1 MEVVHRRPRVLA
13 EIDPHSEW
21 VRGREFD
28 TLVVDVTGWYQLRP
42 IILAILVS
50 RLCSN
55 FLENRKRTKFPIL
68 FSFHWI
74 YGAGF
79 TKDQLKVLVEPSGS
93 LQVSGERAVHGGGAG
108 RQWCQFLKR
117 FDLPAGGV
125 DVAAIKV
132 QLDRG
137 MLYVQ
142 VPRPPG
148 EEQYAAAEIHEGG
161 ALRGEE
167 IGGQGLAEEHSS
179 AGRLVR
185 ALSKHR
191 HVVLNVVLAVLLWLV
206 AFAKDKD
213 Y

>member
-42 IILAILVS
+42 IILAIPVS

-132 QLDRG
+132 QLDRACSTFRCRARRARSSTRRRRFTRAAR
-137 MLYVQ
+137 Y
-142 VPRPPG
+142 
-148 EEQYAAAEIHEGG
+148 EEKRSAAKGWRRSILRRGG
-161 ALRGEE
+161 
-167 IGGQGLAEEHSS
+167 SS
-179 AGRLVR
+179 GR
-185 ALSKHR
+185 
-191 HVVLNVVLAVLLWLV
+191 
-206 AFAKDKD
+206 
-213 Y
+213 